1 MVRLA
6 KPVRFSSHAS
16 RRRQLLIQPAIC
28 LGHLE
33 LGGLNWQPILISPI
47 HPIQSGYTQPLI
59 TIILLK
65 PKSQS
70 FNQKRVT
77 TTVYNMVRVKPLYA
91 WQVCVYLRAAID
103 IDSTG
108 EVSFVVVTGMNHYYF
123 HYGRYDTALT
133 KMMASIWAIPR
144 WQRFRR

>member
-65 PKSQS
+65 PKSQI
-70 FNQKRVT
+70 FNQERVAT
-77 TTVYNMVRVKPLYA
+77 TRLQYGKSETAVRVA
-91 WQVCVYLRAAID
+91 SMCVPSRC
-103 IDSTG
+103 
-108 EVSFVVVTGMNHYYF
+108 N
-123 HYGRYDTALT
+123 RY
-133 KMMASIWAIPR
+133 R
-144 WQRFRR
+144 